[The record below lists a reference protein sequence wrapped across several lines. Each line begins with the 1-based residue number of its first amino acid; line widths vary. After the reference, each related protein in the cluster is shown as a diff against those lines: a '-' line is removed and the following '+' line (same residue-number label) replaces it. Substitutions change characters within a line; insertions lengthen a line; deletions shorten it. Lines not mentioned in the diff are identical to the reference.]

1 MSHVTV
7 RLPAALRPFAGGED
21 RVRVRAATV
30 GEALAAV
37 DGGRGTLL
45 ARVLTPDGTQRPL
58 VKLFLGDADI
68 RSLDGLDSPV
78 DDGDVVSIIAA
89 VAGG

>member
-1 MSHVTV
+1 MNQVTV

-21 RVRVRAATV
+21 QVQVGATTV
-30 GEALAAV
+30 GEALAAA

-45 ARVLTPDGTQRPL
+45 ARVLTPDGAQRPL

-78 DDGDVVSIIAA
+78 NDGDVVSIIAA

>member
-7 RLPAALRPFAGGED
+7 QLPAALRPFAGGED

-45 ARVLTPDGTQRPL
+45 
-58 VKLFLGDADI
+58 
-68 RSLDGLDSPV
+68 DSPV
-78 DDGDVVSIIAA
+78 NDGDVVSIIAA

>member
-1 MSHVTV
+1 MSQVTV
-7 RLPAALRPFAGGED
+7 RLPAALRPFAAGED
-21 RVRVRAATV
+21 QVRVRAATV
-30 GEALAAV
+30 GEALAAA

-45 ARVLTPDGTQRPL
+45 ARVLTPDGAQRPL
-58 VKLFLGDADI
+58 VKMFLGDADI

-78 DDGDVVSIIAA
+78 NDGDVVSIIAA